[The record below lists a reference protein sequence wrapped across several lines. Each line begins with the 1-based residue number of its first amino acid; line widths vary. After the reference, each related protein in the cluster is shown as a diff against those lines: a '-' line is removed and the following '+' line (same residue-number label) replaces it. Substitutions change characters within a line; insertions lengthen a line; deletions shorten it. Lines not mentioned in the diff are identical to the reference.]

1 MEREIFEVIS
11 DVFEKVMECD
21 MTGIDEDAEVTEIL
35 PQLTKYEA
43 QDLML
48 VICLQKLYPDAEYL
62 YAQLVG

>member
-1 MEREIFEVIS
+1 MQREIFEVIS

-21 MTGIDEDAEVTEIL
+21 MTNIDEDAEITEIL

-48 VICLQKLYPDAEYL
+48 VICLQRVYPEADFL